1 MCEQRE
7 ELLDYLYEE
16 AAPETRREMESH
28 LAACSECRDEVRAF
42 RNVREDL
49 LAWAVPSQPSVW
61 TPFAP
66 APVVPWHKQVPAWVL
81 ATAASLML
89 VVGGAGGFLAQTVTA
104 SAGAGKVTPVSS
116 ATLATQVI
124 PAALIDTNA
133 ILSVVRQELANSGR
147 ATGVMTAANNNT
159 MPAYR
164 LDAAT
169 EARLLA
175 RMSDLVNTSHAQQLS
190 LVGNYL
196 ETVANEARRER
207 KADAQMI
214 TALGTELREL
224 RAIVTQLHQVQT
236 KGQQ

>member
-16 AAPETRREMESH
+16 ATPEVRRQMESH

-81 ATAASLML
+81 ATAAGLM
-89 VVGGAGGFLAQTVTA
+89 VVAGGAGGFLAQNVAA
-104 SAGAGKVTPVSS
+104 SGGADKASPVNA

-124 PAALIDTNA
+124 PASLIDTNA
-133 ILSVVRQELANSGR
+133 ILSVVRQELANAGR
-147 ATGVMTAANNNT
+147 APGVTAANT
-159 MPAYR
+159 DAAPAYR
-164 LDAAT
+164 IDAAT

-175 RMSDLVNTSHAQQLS
+175 RVSDLVNASHAQQLS
-190 LVGNYL
+190 MVGNYL
-196 ETVANEARRER
+196 ETVANEAKRER

-214 TALGTELREL
+214 TALGTEVNQL
-224 RAIVTQLHQVQT
+224 RAIVTQLYQAQT